1 MTDTRATIVAA
12 AIRSTREYRAGI
24 AFGVPEDAHQQY
36 LDGIVAA
43 VLAALD
49 ADPRVAVVDLPERVP
64 GGHRGH
70 WGWHPEGDDV
80 YDDVYVRQTFAG
92 DLEVRIP
99 DYGSCPP
106 DLARSLAAA
115 LLAAAAAAEQLP
127 GGAR

>member
-70 WGWHPEGDDV
+70 WGWQDPAS
-80 YDDVYVRQTFAG
+80 DDVYVRRTFAG
-92 DLEVRIP
+92 DLEVRLP
-99 DYGSCPP
+99 GCGSWPP
-106 DLARSLAAA
+106 VLARRLAAA
-115 LLAAAAAAEQLP
+115 LLAAAAAAEQFP